1 MQCKDC
7 GHEKGMVMN
16 MKKCFK
22 ILWTFALVLVLAGS
36 FGEAAAQAREESDT
50 ILGGVY
56 VGDVD
61 LSGMTVEEAT
71 QAVSQ
76 FVESLKSK
84 NVTLGVAGERYV
96 AVTAGEL
103 GLKWENTDVL
113 SEAASVGKK
122 GNFIKRYM
130 AIQDL
135 KRGNKVYDLELSLD
149 ENAVKTILEEQC
161 TEYNIPAKNATMTR
175 VDGSFAISEGQAG
188 EAVNIEESLLKI
200 SEYFTDNVWDYQD
213 AAIDL
218 VVDVTEPKGSAED
231 LAKLTD
237 VLGTFTT
244 SYSTSSAARCKN
256 VENGCRL
263 INSTILYPGDEFST
277 YEAIKPFTEENGYF
291 PAGSYLNGKVVE
303 SLGGGICQVSTTLYN
318 TVLLSEL
325 EVTERNNHSM
335 IVTYVEPSMDAAIAE
350 SSGKDFKFVNNLN
363 NPIYI
368 EGITEGKQITFTI
381 YGVEERDPKRKV
393 TYVSETLSVTRP
405 DHEVITAAPGQGI
418 GYISVESAHI
428 GYTAQLWKVV
438 EENGVEV
445 SRDVINKSAYKV
457 SPRTAT
463 VGTNTDNPA
472 YAARMEAA
480 IASGSIDTCKAEAAA
495 INAEI
500 AAAQQQAADLEAY
513 YQALQQ
519 QQQAQLEAQQQAAQ
533 QQATP

>member
-161 TEYNIPAKNATMTR
+161 T
-175 VDGSFAISEGQAG
+175 
-188 EAVNIEESLLKI
+188 
-200 SEYFTDNVWDYQD
+200 
-213 AAIDL
+213 
-218 VVDVTEPKGSAED
+218 
-231 LAKLTD
+231 
-237 VLGTFTT
+237 
-244 SYSTSSAARCKN
+244 
-256 VENGCRL
+256 
-263 INSTILYPGDEFST
+263 
-277 YEAIKPFTEENGYF
+277 
-291 PAGSYLNGKVVE
+291 
-303 SLGGGICQVSTTLYN
+303 
-318 TVLLSEL
+318 
-325 EVTERNNHSM
+325 
-335 IVTYVEPSMDAAIAE
+335 
-350 SSGKDFKFVNNLN
+350 
-363 NPIYI
+363 
-368 EGITEGKQITFTI
+368 
-381 YGVEERDPKRKV
+381 
-393 TYVSETLSVTRP
+393 
-405 DHEVITAAPGQGI
+405 
-418 GYISVESAHI
+418 
-428 GYTAQLWKVV
+428 
-438 EENGVEV
+438 
-445 SRDVINKSAYKV
+445 
-457 SPRTAT
+457 
-463 VGTNTDNPA
+463 
-472 YAARMEAA
+472 
-480 IASGSIDTCKAEAAA
+480 
-495 INAEI
+495 
-500 AAAQQQAADLEAY
+500 
-513 YQALQQ
+513 
-519 QQQAQLEAQQQAAQ
+519 
-533 QQATP
+533 